1 MAMGAFV
8 KMNGGAL
15 VLFLRLGLFQTNNS
29 VTIFPLATLA
39 EQVDTLEAFEN
50 SAVLFAPA
58 AGSFETVV
66 L

>member
-1 MAMGAFV
+1 MAMRAFV

-15 VLFLRLGLFQTNNS
+15 VLFFRLGLFQTNNS
-29 VTIFPLATLA
+29 VAVFPLATLA

-50 SAVLFAPA
+50 SAILFAPA
-58 AGSFETVV
+58 TGSFETVV